1 MVINLRVSS
10 GNTKANTPKDWL
22 FRAVLTKAASSCILN
37 ANVRKITRANC
48 IPQPDSWLTS
58 RYPKSI
64 KRESLEHKSLQ
75 HFELLPVTGQTGKSE
90 ENRRKKETAAFPFQP
105 FICFKRLVLPSTHTA
120 KPGPTS
126 FSSFLEKD
134 SQKSPALLHYNKYH
148 TLSPVCLL
156 GNWRSSFHLD
166 CRVLKSRGI
175 FHSPC
180 LLFITSELPQRI
192 TKCSLSFSQNQ
203 ASIFF

>member
-1 MVINLRVSS
+1 MDSVLPVIFDNHLRKEWGDQRDICLNNPLSLICRQTGHTSFHTQQNCLFPCWRVAIFPATQCTDSLKQRNLSYSQMWTVRRHWFMVINLRVSS

-75 HFELLPVTGQTGKSE
+75 HFELLPVTG
-90 ENRRKKETAAFPFQP
+90 
-105 FICFKRLVLPSTHTA
+105 
-120 KPGPTS
+120 
-126 FSSFLEKD
+126 
-134 SQKSPALLHYNKYH
+134 
-148 TLSPVCLL
+148 
-156 GNWRSSFHLD
+156 
-166 CRVLKSRGI
+166 
-175 FHSPC
+175 
-180 LLFITSELPQRI
+180 
-192 TKCSLSFSQNQ
+192 
-203 ASIFF
+203 